1 MKAII
6 MAGGEGSR
14 LRPLTCDRPKP
25 MVPVANVP
33 MMEHIVELLKQSG
46 LTRIGVTLQYMPQVI
61 QEYFGNGRSFGVDM
75 QYFIEDSPLGTA
87 GSVKNAASFL
97 DETFLVIS
105 GDALTDFP
113 LPQAIDFHRR
123 RGALAT
129 LVLTRVD
136 CPLEYGVV
144 IASDDGRVQQFL
156 EKPAWSEVF
165 SDTVNT
171 GIYILEPE
179 VLRYVPEDRPFDF
192 SKDLFPLLLQKRQP
206 VLGVVL
212 EGYWCDI
219 GNLTQ
224 YVQAHR
230 AVLAGQARVRIRGR
244 QLAENIWAGADC
256 QISPRA
262 LLRGPLLLGER
273 CTVEAGARLED
284 GSVLGD
290 GCQVGAGA
298 SVKRSVLWRH
308 VQLGSDAALR
318 GAVLGDRV
326 QVLKGAAAYE
336 GAVIG
341 TGCLLGEQ
349 SVIKPDVKLWPG
361 KQVEARCQV
370 SSSLIWGTRQA
381 RRLFGLEGVTG
392 QFNVELTP
400 ETALKLA
407 AAFVAAQGAAGRP
420 VGVSA
425 DAWPAA
431 QALRHAVLA
440 GIMGAG
446 GRACDLGAATVP
458 LARFAVRSLELA
470 GGVHVRV
477 HPDQPERLGL
487 LFLDRQG
494 GNISRSSERK
504 VENLLWRED
513 FPRAA
518 AGQVLPGD
526 VPPGLRESYLS
537 YLAATIGGSHLKRQ
551 RPRLV
556 MAFDRLNLE
565 WAVEALARQ
574 FNLSIHNLD
583 HSLPGQLPRSWAGY
597 QEMLGRVAENVRQQK
612 ALAGAILAPS
622 GDRLV
627 LVDETGRVISDE
639 MLVLLMA
646 LVIFKL
652 RGGPVVVPV
661 TAPRTV
667 EDLARQ
673 YAARVIRTKTALPDL
688 LEQILRQTENQDGRI
703 NQMLLNFDALG
714 ACLAVLEFALSRGLT
729 LGQLV
734 EEIPAFYLH
743 KRSVFV
749 PWEARGT
756 VMRRMIE
763 EPEGG
768 ELELLDGVKVLHPQ
782 GWALVLPDPEEPVC
796 RIFSEG
802 VSMEVAEALTDFYE
816 EKIRQIAGMR
826 KSG

>member
-1 MKAII
+1 
-6 MAGGEGSR
+6 
-14 LRPLTCDRPKP
+14 
-25 MVPVANVP
+25 
-33 MMEHIVELLKQSG
+33 Q
-46 LTRIGVTLQYMPQVI
+46 
-61 QEYFGNGRSFGVDM
+61 
-75 QYFIEDSPLGTA
+75 
-87 GSVKNAASFL
+87 
-97 DETFLVIS
+97 
-105 GDALTDFP
+105 
-113 LPQAIDFHRR
+113 
-123 RGALAT
+123 
-129 LVLTRVD
+129 
-136 CPLEYGVV
+136 
-144 IASDDGRVQQFL
+144 
-156 EKPAWSEVF
+156 
-165 SDTVNT
+165 
-171 GIYILEPE
+171 
-179 VLRYVPEDRPFDF
+179 
-192 SKDLFPLLLQKRQP
+192 
-206 VLGVVL
+206 
-212 EGYWCDI
+212 
-219 GNLTQ
+219 
-224 YVQAHR
+224 
-230 AVLAGQARVRIRGR
+230 
-244 QLAENIWAGADC
+244 
-256 QISPRA
+256 RA
-262 LLRGPLLLGER
+262 LLRGPLLLGAG
-273 CTVEAGARLED
+273 CAVAAGARLED

-290 GCQVGAGA
+290 GCRVSTGA

-308 VQLGSDAALR
+308 VHLDSDAALR

-341 TGCLLGEQ
+341 TDCVLGERA
-349 SVIKPDVKLWPG
+349 VVKPDVKLWPG
-361 KQVEARCQV
+361 KQVDARCQV
-370 SSSLIWGTRQA
+370 TCSLVWGTRLP
-381 RRLFGLEGVTG
+381 RKLFGLEGVSG
-392 QFNVELTP
+392 QINVELTP
-400 ETALKLA
+400 ETALRLA
-407 AAFVAAQGAAGRP
+407 AAFVAALNAAGRAI
-420 VGVSA
+420 GVSA

-446 GRACDLGAATVP
+446 GKACDLGTATVP
-458 LARFAVRSLELA
+458 LARYAVRSLELA
-470 GGVHVRV
+470 GGVHVKV
-477 HPDQPERLGL
+477 NPDQPERLSL

-494 GNISRSSERK
+494 GNISRASERK

-513 FPRAA
+513 FRRAV
-518 AGQVLPGD
+518 AGQIMPLDVQPGI
-526 VPPGLRESYLS
+526 RESYLS

-551 RPRLV
+551 RSRLV

-565 WAVEALARQ
+565 WVVEALARQ

-583 HSLPGQLPRSWAGY
+583 HSLPGNLPRSWAGY
-597 QEMLGRVAENVRQQK
+597 QEMLGCVAENVRQQK
-612 ALAGAILAPS
+612 ALAGAVLAPS
-622 GDRLV
+622 GDRLI
-627 LVDETGRVISDE
+627 LVDETGQVISDE

-661 TAPRTV
+661 TAPRSV

-688 LEQILRQTENQDGRI
+688 LEQILRQAENQDGQI
-703 NQMLLNFDALG
+703 NQMLLNFDAVG
-714 ACLAVLEFALSRGLT
+714 ACLALLEFVLSRGLT

-734 EEIPAFYLH
+734 QEIPAFYLH

-763 EPEGG
+763 EPGGG